1 VRIAPTLV
9 AEGVIVE
16 RISTVKN
23 FNGKV
28 AVVTGAAS
36 GMGRSL
42 AVQLTQAGALVAI
55 SDVDEVGLAETA
67 KLCAVA
73 GREPRTDRLDVAD
86 RAAVQEYAASV
97 AAGFGAVNLVINNA
111 GIAMFG
117 TVEQSPYED
126 IERVMD
132 IDFWGVVHGTKEFL
146 PYLIASGDGHVV
158 NISSVFGLFGVPTQS
173 SYNAA
178 KFAVRG
184 FTESL
189 RQEMLLEKHPVKVT
203 CVHPGG
209 IKTNIVNLATA
220 SNGADI
226 SSIQRMFARSART
239 SADDAAS
246 VILAG
251 VRNGKGRVLIGA
263 DARFFDI
270 TVRVLGPHYQRV
282 FATASAFL
290 LRTLERAPRSEAEK
304 AA

>member
-1 VRIAPTLV
+1 MR
-9 AEGVIVE
+9 
-16 RISTVKN
+16 N
-23 FNGKV
+23 FDGKV

-42 AVQLTQAGALVAI
+42 AIQLSEAGALVAI

-67 KLCAVA
+67 TLCRAA
-73 GREPRTDRLDVAD
+73 GREPRVDRLDVSD
-86 RAAVQEYAASV
+86 RGAMQAYAASV
-97 AAGFGAVNLVINNA
+97 AAALGAVNLVINNA

-126 IERVMD
+126 VERVMN

-158 NISSVFGLFGVPTQS
+158 NISSVFGLFSVPTQS

-184 FTESL
+184 YTESL
-189 RQEMLLEKHPVKVT
+189 RQEMLLGGHPVKVT

-226 SSIQRMFARSART
+226 SGIQQLFSTRMART
-239 SADDAAS
+239 SADDAAAT
-246 VILAG
+246 ILRG
-251 VRNGKGRVLIGA
+251 VRRGKPRVLIGA
-263 DARFFDI
+263 DAHLFDVA
-270 TVRVLGPHYQRV
+270 VRILGPGYQRL
-282 FATASAFL
+282 FAAASRFL
-290 LRTLERAPRSEAEK
+290 LRTLDKAPEQATEK

>member
-1 VRIAPTLV
+1 M
-9 AEGVIVE
+9 
-16 RISTVKN
+16 KN
-23 FNGKV
+23 FDGKV

-36 GMGRSL
+36 GMGRAL
-42 AVQLTQAGALVAI
+42 AIQLTQAGARVAI
-55 SDVDEVGLAETA
+55 SDVDEVGLAGTA
-67 KLCAVA
+67 ELCKAV
-73 GREPRTDRLDVAD
+73 GHEPRVDRLDVSD
-86 RAAVQEYAASV
+86 RVAMHDYAASV

-126 IERVMD
+126 IEKVMD

-158 NISSVFGLFGVPTQS
+158 NISSVFGLFSVPTQS

-184 FTESL
+184 YTESL
-189 RQEMLLEKHPVKVT
+189 RQEMLLEGHPIKVT

-226 SSIQRMFARSART
+226 SGIQELFATKMART
-239 SADDAAS
+239 TADDAAAT
-246 VILAG
+246 ILRG
-251 VRNGKGRVLIGA
+251 VRRGRPRVLIGA
-263 DARFFDI
+263 DAHFFDL
-270 TVRVLGPHYQRV
+270 TVRLLGPRYQRI
-282 FATASAFL
+282 FATASSFL
-290 LRTLERAPRSEAEK
+290 LRTLDRAPQRKNEK

>member
-1 VRIAPTLV
+1 
-9 AEGVIVE
+9 
-16 RISTVKN
+16 VKN
-23 FNGKV
+23 FEGKV
-28 AVVTGAAS
+28 AVITGAGS

-42 AVQLTQAGALVAI
+42 AVQLAGAGAQVAI
-55 SDVDEVGLAETA
+55 SDVDEVGLAKTA
-67 KLCAVA
+67 ELCIAA
-73 GREPRTDRLDVAD
+73 GHDPRVDVLDVSD
-86 RAAVQEYAASV
+86 RAAMHAYAESI
-97 AAGFGAVNLVINNA
+97 AAGFGVVNLVINNA

-126 IERVMD
+126 IEKVMN
-132 IDFWGVVHGTKEFL
+132 IDFWGVVHGTKAFL

-158 NISSVFGLFGVPTQS
+158 NISSVFGLFSVPTQS

-189 RQEMLLEKHPVKVT
+189 RQEMLLEGHPVKVT

-226 SSIQRMFARSART
+226 DRIRELFSTRMART
-239 SADDAAS
+239 SADDAAAT
-246 VILAG
+246 ILKG
-251 VRNGKGRVLIGA
+251 VRRGRPRVLIGA
-263 DARFFDI
+263 DAHLFDA
-270 TVRVLGPHYQRV
+270 TVRILGPAYQRI
-282 FATASAFL
+282 FATASSFL
-290 LRTLERAPRSEAEK
+290 MRTLDKAPKREADK

>member
-1 VRIAPTLV
+1 M
-9 AEGVIVE
+9 
-16 RISTVKN
+16 KN
-23 FNGKV
+23 FEGKV
-28 AVVTGAAS
+28 AVVTGAGS

-42 AVQLTQAGALVAI
+42 AIQLANDGARVAI
-55 SDVDEVGLAETA
+55 SDVDEVGLAKTA
-67 KLCAVA
+67 ELCKAV
-73 GREPRTDRLDVAD
+73 GQDPRIDVLDVSD
-86 RAAVQEYAASV
+86 RAAVHAYAESV

-126 IERVMD
+126 IEKVMNV
-132 IDFWGVVHGTKEFL
+132 DFWGVVHGTKAFL

-189 RQEMLLEKHPVKVT
+189 RQEMLLEGHPVKVT

-220 SNGADI
+220 SNGADLDGI
-226 SSIQRMFARSART
+226 RELFSTRMART
-239 SADDAAS
+239 SADDAAAT
-246 VILAG
+246 ILRG
-251 VRNGKGRVLIGA
+251 VRKGKPRVLIGA
-263 DARFFDI
+263 DAHLFDAA
-270 TVRVLGPHYQRV
+270 VRILGPAYQRI
-282 FATASAFL
+282 FASASSFL
-290 LRTLERAPRSEAEK
+290 LRTLDKAPKQDAEK